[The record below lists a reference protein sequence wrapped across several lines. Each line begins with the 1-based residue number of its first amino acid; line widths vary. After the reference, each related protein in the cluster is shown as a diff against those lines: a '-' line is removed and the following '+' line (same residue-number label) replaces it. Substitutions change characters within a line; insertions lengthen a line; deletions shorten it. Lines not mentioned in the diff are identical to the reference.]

1 MYISLTTLSEFRA
14 ENSYITNY
22 INNFRY
28 VKSQVMNSKTNILQ
42 KLEFF

>member
-1 MYISLTTLSEFRA
+1 MYISLSSLSEFRA
-14 ENSYITNY
+14 ENSYINNY

-28 VKSQVMNSKTNILQ
+28 VKSQVMELRTNILQ